1 MPKSTLRYQRQMQLL
16 QAELQDVEQQMIAT
30 RRETPH
36 PSLKARKA
44 SILRSLRWYASRQ
57 EPATSA
63 PTLHKAQRAVQ
74 AGA

>member
-1 MPKSTLRYQRQMQLL
+1 MPKSTLRYQRQIKAL
-16 QAELQDVEQQMIAT
+16 QQELQDTEQLLHDSAGAQ
-30 RRETPH
+30 H

-57 EPATSA
+57 ERPAQ
-63 PTLHKAQRAVQ
+63 PVELHKAQRRVQ